1 MEGLTSCVRGPDSY
15 RWQYTIAGMAMGI
28 ATQDPFEGS
37 GQEAG
42 PGLLPSE
49 VPIER

>member
-1 MEGLTSCVRGPDSY
+1 MCARPRLL
-15 RWQYTIAGMAMGI
+15 QMAYTIAGMAMGI